1 MIPIPNLELV
11 LIIPEKIE
19 DTIDLGDTK
28 LEKSD
33 AQKENEKKA
42 QNRGTIFAVGDKVEF
57 WKKGDFVSFYRNA
70 ATQVTEDGKVY
81 FTINQQNILVKFV
94 THVEG

>member
-19 DTIDLGDTK
+19 DEIDLGETK
-28 LEKSD
+28 IVKSD
-33 AQKENEKKA
+33 IQKENEKKA

-57 WKKGDFVSFYRNA
+57 WKKGDFVSFYKNA
-70 ATQVTEDGKVY
+70 ATSVTEEGKVY

>member
-1 MIPIPNLELV
+1 MIPVPNLELV

-57 WKKGDFVSFYRNA
+57 WKKDDFVSFYRNA
-70 ATQVTEDGKVY
+70 ATQVIEGGKVY